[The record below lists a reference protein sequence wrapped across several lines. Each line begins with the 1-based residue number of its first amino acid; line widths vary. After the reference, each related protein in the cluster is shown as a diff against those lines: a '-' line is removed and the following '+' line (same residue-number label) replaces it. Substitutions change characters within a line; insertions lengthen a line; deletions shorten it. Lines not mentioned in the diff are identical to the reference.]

1 MKMCFFLNWVSRS
14 QIFSLSTLLL
24 ITLAWSI
31 PGFCGE
37 IHDAAK
43 TGDLVRV
50 KALLKDN
57 PELVSSRDGPDD
69 TPLHVAAQQGHK
81 DVAELLLAKKAEV
94 NARDKHGDTPLHVA
108 SASKLCGKGC
118 S

>member
-1 MKMCFFLNWVSRS
+1 MSILKLSLFLYGFFHSPISRLV
-14 QIFSLSTLLL
+14 IVAL
-24 ITLAWSI
+24 IALVCSI

-37 IHDAAK
+37 IHDAAQ

-69 TPLHVAAQQGHK
+69 TPLHVAAQRGHK
-81 DVAELLLAKKAEV
+81 DVVELLLANKADV
-94 NARDKHGDTPLHVA
+94 NAKI
-108 SASKLCGKGC
+108 
-118 S
+118 